1 MGHECSKGIFKISA
15 IRYGIVTSKVYITIL
30 SPTNSKAEIT
40 RFAIWSWKLI
50 INVLQILK
58 LLVVLLRVKV
68 GGFSKKPAIL
78 DRQIVFE
85 DVTII

>member
-50 INVLQILK
+50 INVLQITGDIIK
-58 LLVVLLRVKV
+58 GKSWR
-68 GGFSKKPAIL
+68 
-78 DRQIVFE
+78 VFE
-85 DVTII
+85 KARYFGPTDRI